1 MQLYEENEEVLNDDA
16 IDIIGILDTMWKNFR
31 KYWKRLLALLIV
43 VSGIFIGY
51 SVYNYEAVYE
61 SYVTF
66 VVTKDHTN
74 NVDSVVAQRIANSFP
89 YLLRSA
95 GLESQIRKDME
106 LSGTEAFPVSL
117 TAANMEDTNFLTVT
131 AVSGS
136 ATQAQQAA
144 DAIVDHLE
152 NYIGGIA
159 GNTSLTA
166 IDRTGFPES
175 PKNPQNMIM
184 VWMKGLGIGMIAV
197 LGVLF
202 LIAYSDHTI
211 RRYED
216 LKKYLNILCLGTIPL
231 TKFKKRKQVFDSR
244 ISIKNDK
251 IPSSFPESVR
261 TLRTRVEKEMRNQKL
276 KTILISSSIPGEGKT
291 TVALN
296 LALAFAEIDKK
307 VLLIDGDLR
316 NPTLHTR
323 LGINQKDITC
333 GITDVLLGKVH
344 PVKAII
350 AGKEENLH
358 LILGRKHVENA
369 SELLS
374 SRRMR
379 EMLEELRD
387 YDDYDYIIVDTPPAA
402 MMADASV
409 VAAYTDAVLYVI
421 RQDYADVRYIREG
434 IGLLSDSDTHVLGCV
449 LNCAEAGIG
458 GYGYGKYGYGKY
470 GYGKYLS
477 ETEE

>member
-1 MQLYEENEEVLNDDA
+1 MQLYEENEEVLDDNA
-16 IDIIGILDTMWKNFR
+16 IDLVDILDTMWKNFR
-31 KYWKRLLALLIV
+31 KYWKRLLALLLV
-43 VSGIFIGY
+43 VSGIFVGY
-51 SVYNYEAVYE
+51 SVYSYEAVYE

-66 VVTKDHTN
+66 VVTKDHSNT
-74 NVDSVVAQRIANSFP
+74 VDSVVAKRIANSFP

-95 GLESQIRKDME
+95 GLESQIRKDMG
-106 LSGTEAFPVSL
+106 LTNAAAFPVTL
-117 TAANMEDTNFLTVT
+117 TASTMEDTNFLTVT

-136 ATQAQQAA
+136 DTQAQQAA
-144 DAIVDHLE
+144 DAVVENLQ

-159 GNTSLTA
+159 GNTSLTV

-175 PKNPQNMIM
+175 PRNPQNKIM
-184 VWMKGLGIGMIAV
+184 VLLKGLAIGMIAV

-202 LIAYSDHTI
+202 LLAYNDSTI
-211 RRYED
+211 RRYDD
-216 LKKYLNILCLGTIPL
+216 LKKYLNITCLGTIPL

-244 ISIKNDK
+244 ISITNDK
-251 IPSSFPESVR
+251 IPSSFRESVS
-261 TLRTRVEKEMRNQKL
+261 TLRTRVEKEMRDKKV
-276 KTILISSSIPGEGKT
+276 KTLLISSSIPGEGKT

-296 LALAFAEIDKK
+296 LALAFADREKK

-323 LGINQKDITC
+323 LGVNQKDITY
-333 GITDVLLGKVH
+333 GITDVLRGK
-344 PVKAII
+344 I
-350 AGKEENLH
+350 APGDATISDNELKID
-358 LILGRKHVENA
+358 LILGRKRVENA

-374 SRRMR
+374 SHRMR
-379 EMLEELRD
+379 ELLDELVD
-387 YDDYDYIIVDTPPAA
+387 YYDYIIVDTPPAA

-409 VAAYTDAVLYVI
+409 VAAYMDAVLYVI

-434 IGLLSDSDTHVLGCV
+434 IALLSDSDTHMLGCV
-449 LNCAEAGIG
+449 LNCAEAGLG

>member
-1 MQLYEENEEVLNDDA
+1 
-16 IDIIGILDTMWKNFR
+16 
-31 KYWKRLLALLIV
+31 
-43 VSGIFIGY
+43 
-51 SVYNYEAVYE
+51 
-61 SYVTF
+61 
-66 VVTKDHTN
+66 
-74 NVDSVVAQRIANSFP
+74 
-89 YLLRSA
+89 
-95 GLESQIRKDME
+95 
-106 LSGTEAFPVSL
+106 
-117 TAANMEDTNFLTVT
+117 
-131 AVSGS
+131 
-136 ATQAQQAA
+136 
-144 DAIVDHLE
+144 
-152 NYIGGIA
+152 
-159 GNTSLTA
+159 
-166 IDRTGFPES
+166 
-175 PKNPQNMIM
+175 
-184 VWMKGLGIGMIAV
+184 
-197 LGVLF
+197 
-202 LIAYSDHTI
+202 
-211 RRYED
+211 
-216 LKKYLNILCLGTIPL
+216 
-231 TKFKKRKQVFDSR
+231 
-244 ISIKNDK
+244 
-251 IPSSFPESVR
+251 
-261 TLRTRVEKEMRNQKL
+261 MRNQKL

-316 NPTLHTR
+316 NPTLHSR
-323 LGINQKDITC
+323 LGINQKDITY

-344 PVKAII
+344 PVKAIV
-350 AGKEENLH
+350 AGAEENLH